1 MKFLATLLI
10 LLLAAAGLAAWLIY
24 TPFGPAATS
33 NPIYVDIAP
42 GTGTQSIAAQL
53 EHAGAIR
60 SRYAFLILRTL
71 KGRKLLAG
79 EYRFDHPSPAAE
91 VYARI
96 ARGDVYTI
104 AVTIPEGYNIFDIAD
119 AVDKAGLV
127 PHDKFLAA
135 ERADTNLVSDL
146 SPNAP
151 SLEGFLFP
159 DTYRFPHHLT
169 AEKILSTMVH
179 RFRTVASQWDVN
191 RSDPIGHM
199 PGAPEWSNPLVI
211 GSNGKIHAKPGSSQ
225 DVSKTYDLAQIVTL
239 ASLIEKEVS
248 QDSERPMVAG
258 VFVNR
263 LAQHMPLATDPS
275 IIYAVLLSNR
285 WRGTIYA
292 SDLKFDSPYNT
303 YIHAGLPPGPI
314 CNPGLAALKAALH
327 PTATQ
332 DLYFVADGQ
341 GHSVFSATLQQ
352 HNQQVAAWR
361 RATHR

>member
-159 DTYRFPHHLT
+159 DTYRFPHYVT
-169 AEKILSTMVH
+169 PEKILSNMVA
-179 RFRTVASQWDVN
+179 RFRKVAMQVGLFNQPADIAGLVL
-191 RSDPIGHM
+191 
-199 PGAPEWSNPLVI
+199 NPDQKL
-211 GSNGKIHAKPGSSQ
+211 
-225 DVSKTYDLAQIVTL
+225 TL
-239 ASLIEKEVS
+239 ASLVEKEVS

-361 RATHR
+361 RATHH